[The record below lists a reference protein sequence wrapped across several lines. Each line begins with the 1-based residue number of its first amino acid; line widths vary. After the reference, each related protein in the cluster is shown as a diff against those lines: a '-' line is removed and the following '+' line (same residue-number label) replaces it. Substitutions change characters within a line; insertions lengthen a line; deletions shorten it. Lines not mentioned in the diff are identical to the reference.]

1 LHLQGPQIGICP
13 WARILSAGGLEETA
27 EAAQHSLKVWRAN
40 PDRTLLPFSLTL
52 LWAAEFAA
60 LKLKLKEF
68 SEMHFLVSLF
78 LSLALLAGGVPQSAA
93 PAGQAKSP
101 RAWDAK
107 TIEWQEVDADG
118 TKYALLEGHR
128 DVPGEAFTYAFFIP
142 AGYHEHHWHSADAR
156 VAVVQGALK
165 VNFGETLDLEH
176 TTAYPV
182 GSFLL
187 VPANVKHTMA
197 ADVDTIIIGTAVG
210 PWATHHHGE
219 HQHH

>member
-1 LHLQGPQIGICP
+1 
-13 WARILSAGGLEETA
+13 
-27 EAAQHSLKVWRAN
+27 
-40 PDRTLLPFSLTL
+40 
-52 LWAAEFAA
+52 
-60 LKLKLKEF
+60 
-68 SEMHFLVSLF
+68 MHFLFSLF
-78 LSLALLAGGVPQSAA
+78 LSLVLLTRGVPQSAA

-107 TIEWQEVDADG
+107 TIEWQDVDADG
-118 TKYALLEGHR
+118 TKSALLEGRR
-128 DVPGEAFTYAFFIP
+128 DIPGEFTYAFFIP
-142 AGYHEHHWHSADAR
+142 AGYHEHHDAR

>member
-1 LHLQGPQIGICP
+1 
-13 WARILSAGGLEETA
+13 
-27 EAAQHSLKVWRAN
+27 
-40 PDRTLLPFSLTL
+40 
-52 LWAAEFAA
+52 
-60 LKLKLKEF
+60 
-68 SEMHFLVSLF
+68 MHFLVSLLLTF
-78 LSLALLAGGVPQSAA
+78 ALVTGPVPQSATA
-93 PAGQAKSP
+93 TSQAKSP
-101 RAWDAK
+101 QAWDAK
-107 TIEWQEVDADG
+107 TIVWQDVDADG
-118 TKYALLEGHR
+118 TKYALLEGRR
-128 DVPGEAFTYAFFIP
+128 DVPGESFTYAFFIP

-156 VAVVQGALK
+156 VAVIQGALK

-176 TTAYPV
+176 TTSYPV